1 MYQQRTWSWMEPF
14 PGQNQ
19 DGLNFILQTFYRMYG
34 ETTAI
39 ASMIGLVTQKI
50 VICIRNVFPRVNIFQ
65 QLGVRKETLTLKTF
79 NWNKKNERTLER
91 TRRNNSLNVFSRYCW
106 IKFTIK
112 NSSPFCFYSHV
123 GLNLSIVFELLDY

>member
-1 MYQQRTWSWMEPF
+1 MEPF

-79 NWNKKNERTLER
+79 N
-91 TRRNNSLNVFSRYCW
+91 
-106 IKFTIK
+106 
-112 NSSPFCFYSHV
+112 
-123 GLNLSIVFELLDY
+123 